1 MFAPSFKLFLPSQEG
16 RSRASFILNGVS
28 SNAWPITLLI
38 SMAAVKRL
46 IYVTRSP
53 IHSCLSQLHLF
64 PLILLTPSL
73 LPMGLATKILMTSLT
88 SDPSVGNYNICRH
101 DKAAHKDGSGT
112 LFWGNSSSPAIMSGV
127 WQGGGVQSWWGH
139 VGVGGLATLCSK
151 KGPPHNTDRHVDSKH
166 KHSKTNGSRL
176 PL

>member
-1 MFAPSFKLFLPSQEG
+1 
-16 RSRASFILNGVS
+16 
-28 SNAWPITLLI
+28 
-38 SMAAVKRL
+38 MAAVKRL
-46 IYVTRSP
+46 IDVTWSA
-53 IHSCLSQLHLF
+53 IHSRLSQLHLF
-64 PLILLTPSL
+64 PVLLLTPSL
-73 LPMGLATKILMTSLT
+73 RPMGPATKILMTSLT

-112 LFWGNSSSPAIMSGV
+112 FFWGNSSSPAIMSGFRGRCRV
-127 WQGGGVQSWWGH
+127 GGVVWVWG
-139 VGVGGLATLCSK
+139 GVATLCSK

>member
-1 MFAPSFKLFLPSQEG
+1 MPSQEG
-16 RSRASFILNGVS
+16 DSFILNGV
-28 SNAWPITLLI
+28 SNAWPITLLM

-46 IYVTRSP
+46 IYVTWSL
-53 IHSCLSQLHLF
+53 IHPHLSHLHLF
-64 PLILLTPSL
+64 PVILLTPSL
-73 LPMGLATKILMTSLT
+73 VPMGLATKDLMMSLT

-101 DKAAHKDGSGT
+101 DKAACKDGSRT
-112 LFWGNSSSPAIMSGV
+112 LFWCNSSSPAIMSGFR
-127 WQGGGVQSWWGH
+127 GEIQSWWGH
-139 VGVGGLATLCSK
+139 VGGRGLATLCSK